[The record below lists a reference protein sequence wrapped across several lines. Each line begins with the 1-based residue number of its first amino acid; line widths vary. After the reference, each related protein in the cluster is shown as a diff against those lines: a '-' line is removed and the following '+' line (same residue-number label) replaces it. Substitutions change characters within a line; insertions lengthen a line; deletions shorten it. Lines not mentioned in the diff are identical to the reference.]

1 MQCNT
6 GRALLPLC
14 CEQPSLHPHRL
25 TSREVCI
32 LIRLEKHP
40 SDICRYARKSRDSEH
55 PRPVAI
61 LAQTGAG
68 IGQRLASDPGCGD
81 LESPTSISV
90 LVGRPSANSH
100 GSGADDLDD
109 WTWPSTAIGATA
121 GRGPSSTPREMDDH
135 SPEMLYAQIAER
147 SVNGNE
153 EPIRHVGES
162 VFLGETFSLTYVVHE
177 VLAPF
182 LSRAPSYQ
190 RRLHFPIINNP
201 SYRRHPPSSANN
213 AVASQIELLRSRGL
227 YNRPPP
233 QVLKHL
239 LQLFFDH
246 FHPAF
251 PLVEKAK
258 YIDPATAERES
269 LLVLNALLMIAVTLC
284 DKDILRSAGFQD
296 THVAR
301 LAFYRQA
308 RCLYE
313 ADVEENKLDNI
324 RGVFL
329 MSFWWGGPN
338 DQKDSWYWLGIAINL
353 AQSLGLHRRFR
364 RALMPSHSLLANLYR
379 STRNSRIERSTATK
393 WKLIWW
399 CLRVSQAI
407 RRGNIVLSL
416 SSYLGTGWPH
426 QCFHWTATACMA
438 R

>member
-1 MQCNT
+1 M
-6 GRALLPLC
+6 LPLC

-162 VFLGETFSLTYVVHE
+162 VFLGGNVQLN
-177 VLAPF
+177 LCCA
-182 LSRAPSYQ
+182 
-190 RRLHFPIINNP
+190 
-201 SYRRHPPSSANN
+201 
-213 AVASQIELLRSRGL
+213 RS
-227 YNRPPP
+227 PCT
-233 QVLKHL
+233 
-239 LQLFFDH
+239 
-246 FHPAF
+246 
-251 PLVEKAK
+251 
-258 YIDPATAERES
+258 IS
-269 LLVLNALLMIAVTLC
+269 
-284 DKDILRSAGFQD
+284 
-296 THVAR
+296 
-301 LAFYRQA
+301 
-308 RCLYE
+308 
-313 ADVEENKLDNI
+313 
-324 RGVFL
+324 
-329 MSFWWGGPN
+329 
-338 DQKDSWYWLGIAINL
+338 
-353 AQSLGLHRRFR
+353 
-364 RALMPSHSLLANLYR
+364 
-379 STRNSRIERSTATK
+379 
-393 WKLIWW
+393 
-399 CLRVSQAI
+399 
-407 RRGNIVLSL
+407 
-416 SSYLGTGWPH
+416 
-426 QCFHWTATACMA
+426 
-438 R
+438 